1 MNKTAKTAARKTVNV
16 LMLVILAFLTTLPIF
31 WCIIT
36 SLKTPQDISAYPP
49 KIFNFT
55 VTWNNYKQVFAQS
68 FLQTAGNSVV
78 YSLLTILA
86 CLVLGYLAAYG
97 FERRRF
103 PLKKLLFY
111 IVVIGIPL
119 STGSSVLLIPN
130 YLMMM
135 KLHLTNHWYTLPL
148 LYTAYN
154 LPLVIWMLIS
164 GVRGLPYEIE
174 EAARIDGCSQFY
186 IITRHHPA
194 GHPSVVCCG
203 CAVRLHRR
211 VERVH
216 HGHRHGQRL
225 CPEKHSDGD
234 LRLHRLLRAGVGSA
248 LRRGNACHHPDPPR
262 VHLPWQTARQRP
274 DRGSSQGLNRRSATS
289 GCANSRCSSTF
300 LFLCEVYL

>member
-1 MNKTAKTAARKTVNV
+1 
-16 LMLVILAFLTTLPIF
+16 MLVVLAFLTTLPIF

-49 KIFNFT
+49 KVFNFT

-68 FLQTAGNSVV
+68 FLQTAWNSVV

-164 GVRGLPYEIE
+164 GVRGLPREIE
-174 EAARIDGCSQFY
+174 EAARIDGCSQAY
-186 IITRHHPA
+186 IITRIIPPVIR
-194 GHPSVVCCG
+194 PSFAAAALFAFIGAWNEFITATVMVNGYALKNIQMAIYDYIGFFGQEWGPLCG
-203 CAVRLHRR
+203 AATLAII
-211 VERVH
+211 
-216 HGHRHGQRL
+216 
-225 CPEKHSDGD
+225 PI
-234 LRLHRLLRAGVGSA
+234 LLVF
-248 LRRGNACHHPDPPR
+248 
-262 VHLPWQTARQRP
+262 
-274 DRGSSQGLNRRSATS
+274 
-289 GCANSRCSSTF
+289 TF
-300 LFLCEVYL
+300 LGKQLVSGLTAGAVKG

>member
-1 MNKTAKTAARKTVNV
+1 MKAMNKTAKKAARKTCSA
-16 LMLVILAFLTTLPIF
+16 LMLVVLAFLTTLPIF

-49 KIFNFT
+49 KVFNFT

-68 FLQTAGNSVV
+68 FLQTAWNSVV

-164 GVRGLPYEIE
+164 GVRGLPREIE
-174 EAARIDGCSQFY
+174 EAAAARPTSS
-186 IITRHHPA
+186 PA
-194 GHPSVVCCG
+194 SSRRSSV
-203 CAVRLHRR
+203 R
-211 VERVH
+211 
-216 HGHRHGQRL
+216 
-225 CPEKHSDGD
+225 P
-234 LRLHRLLRAGVGSA
+234 
-248 LRRGNACHHPDPPR
+248 LRRRPCLPSSAPGTNSSPPR
-262 VHLPWQTARQRP
+262 SWSTAMR
-274 DRGSSQGLNRRSATS
+274 
-289 GCANSRCSSTF
+289 
-300 LFLCEVYL
+300 

>member
-86 CLVLGYLAAYG
+86 CLILGYLAAYG

-186 IITRHHPA
+186 IITRIIPPVIR
-194 GHPSVVCCG
+194 PSFAAAALFAFIGAWNEFITATVMVNGYALKNIQMAIYDYIGFFGQEWGPLCG
-203 CAVRLHRR
+203 AATLAII
-211 VERVH
+211 
-216 HGHRHGQRL
+216 
-225 CPEKHSDGD
+225 PI
-234 LRLHRLLRAGVGSA
+234 LLVF
-248 LRRGNACHHPDPPR
+248 
-262 VHLPWQTARQRP
+262 
-274 DRGSSQGLNRRSATS
+274 
-289 GCANSRCSSTF
+289 TF
-300 LFLCEVYL
+300 LG

>member
-49 KIFNFT
+49 QIFHFT
-55 VTWNNYKQVFAQS
+55 ATWTNYK
-68 FLQTAGNSVV
+68 
-78 YSLLTILA
+78 LLTILA

-119 STGSSVLLIPN
+119 ATGSSVLLIPN

-135 KLHLTNHWYTLPL
+135 KLHLTNRWYTLPL
-148 LYTAYN
+148 LYTAYD

-186 IITRHHPA
+186 IITRIIPPVIR
-194 GHPSVVCCG
+194 PSFAAAALFAFIGAWNEFITATVMVNGYALKNIQMAIYDYIGFFGQEWGPLCG
-203 CAVRLHRR
+203 AATLAII
-211 VERVH
+211 
-216 HGHRHGQRL
+216 
-225 CPEKHSDGD
+225 PI
-234 LRLHRLLRAGVGSA
+234 LLVF
-248 LRRGNACHHPDPPR
+248 
-262 VHLPWQTARQRP
+262 
-274 DRGSSQGLNRRSATS
+274 
-289 GCANSRCSSTF
+289 TF
-300 LFLCEVYL
+300 LGKQLVSGLTAGAVKG

>member
-86 CLVLGYLAAYG
+86 CLILGYLAAYG

-111 IVVIGIPL
+111 IVVIDIPL

-186 IITRHHPA
+186 IITRIIPPVIR
-194 GHPSVVCCG
+194 PSFAAAALFAFIGAWNEFITATVMVNGYALKNIQMAIYDYIGFFGQEWGPLCG
-203 CAVRLHRR
+203 AATLAII
-211 VERVH
+211 
-216 HGHRHGQRL
+216 
-225 CPEKHSDGD
+225 PI
-234 LRLHRLLRAGVGSA
+234 LLVF
-248 LRRGNACHHPDPPR
+248 
-262 VHLPWQTARQRP
+262 
-274 DRGSSQGLNRRSATS
+274 
-289 GCANSRCSSTF
+289 TF
-300 LFLCEVYL
+300 LGKQLVSGLTAGAVKG

>member
-86 CLVLGYLAAYG
+86 CLILGYLAAYG

-148 LYTAYN
+148 
-154 LPLVIWMLIS
+154 PLH
-164 GVRGLPYEIE
+164 GLQSP
-174 EAARIDGCSQFY
+174 
-186 IITRHHPA
+186 TRHLDA
-194 GHPSVVCCG
+194 
-203 CAVRLHRR
+203 
-211 VERVH
+211 
-216 HGHRHGQRL
+216 
-225 CPEKHSDGD
+225 D
-234 LRLHRLLRAGVGSA
+234 LRRPRPA
-248 LRRGNACHHPDPPR
+248 L
-262 VHLPWQTARQRP
+262 
-274 DRGSSQGLNRRSATS
+274 
-289 GCANSRCSSTF
+289 
-300 LFLCEVYL
+300 